1 MYEEEDDDLPMQYQR
16 LTAHLQ
22 TSSADFNRRL
32 SEYLTTQVAMRS
44 ALANSYS
51 QQYNNARGFPNP
63 SMSMFPSPMLAHQQ
77 QQQMP
82 PALQRPISPSMFRQ
96 APYPAPRPPPQLY
109 QPSPHHRAA
118 SMATLQSL
126 SEMSQKDSPGLPSP
140 DIRRSSAPAPAPAPA
155 GPPVTIAPDQISAAP
170 PLSSSTSLSSSNAS
184 TPRRKPSFPQGTF
197 SQFTPQATPPSQ
209 PQSQAQYYPPLNPYS
224 LPSAAQPFANN
235 PCYTP
240 FSTAL
245 PLESQMFLSSKLDPA
260 DPLTPLFMPDSDA
273 IPALPCDFTITLP
286 PGGGAPL
293 GKPDLDAAAA
303 AAAAAPLE
311 SEDEPDDE
319 DVNGETWNSFIDTEN
334 WDLNPPSQ

>member
-140 DIRRSSAPAPAPAPA
+140 DIRRSSAPAPPPLPPVRPSPSRPTRSPPLRRSPPAPA
-155 GPPVTIAPDQISAAP
+155 SPPPTPAP
-170 PLSSSTSLSSSNAS
+170 PDAN
-184 TPRRKPSFPQGTF
+184 
-197 SQFTPQATPPSQ
+197 
-209 PQSQAQYYPPLNPYS
+209 
-224 LPSAAQPFANN
+224 LPSLKAHSRNSPPKQRRPRSPN
-235 PCYTP
+235 PKPNT
-240 FSTAL
+240 
-245 PLESQMFLSSKLDPA
+245 
-260 DPLTPLFMPDSDA
+260 
-273 IPALPCDFTITLP
+273 TLP
-286 PGGGAPL
+286 
-293 GKPDLDAAAA
+293 
-303 AAAAAPLE
+303 
-311 SEDEPDDE
+311 
-319 DVNGETWNSFIDTEN
+319 
-334 WDLNPPSQ
+334 